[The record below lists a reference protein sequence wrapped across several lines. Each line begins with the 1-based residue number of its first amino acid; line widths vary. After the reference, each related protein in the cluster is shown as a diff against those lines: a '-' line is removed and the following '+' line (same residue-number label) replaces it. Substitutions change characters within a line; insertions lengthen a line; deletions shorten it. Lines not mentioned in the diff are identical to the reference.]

1 MARLSAVILMG
12 AILAACA
19 GEAPRDRAE
28 EPAAASGTSEGPG
41 SLLQLSDTQQ
51 RGRRLFETICWTCHG
66 SAGRGDGPVVL
77 AGSVSAPPNFLTGD
91 YASLSATDLEWR
103 FRGVLA
109 GVDETHPHMRYITSI
124 LEPASFLEAL
134 AYIPALIYPSDIP
147 GSAVAG
153 SVTYRTRCQACH
165 GETGR
170 GDGYIA
176 DMLEVRP
183 ADFTQDTLI
192 AKRDWEA
199 IFQRIREGG
208 QTTHSSMPPWG
219 IFFSEDE
226 MWDLVAFISSLQPGV
241 FLSLADV
248 TSR

>member
-1 MARLSAVILMG
+1 MFRLSTVIFTG

-19 GEAPRDRAE
+19 GDAPQDRAE
-28 EPAAASGTSEGPG
+28 EPAAASGTSEGPA

-66 SAGRGDGPVVL
+66 SAGRGDGPVAL
-77 AGSVSAPPNFLTGD
+77 AGAVSAPPNFLTGD
-91 YASLSATDLEWR
+91 YPSLSAADLEWR

-109 GVDETHPHMRYITSI
+109 GADDTHPHMRYITSI
-124 LEPASFLEAL
+124 LESASFLEAL
-134 AYIPALIYPSDIP
+134 AYIPALTYPSEIP
-147 GSAVAG
+147 GSAIAG
-153 SVTYRTRCQACH
+153 SVTYQFRCQPCH

-170 GDGYIA
+170 GDGSIA
-176 DMLEVRP
+176 DLLEVRP

-192 AKRDWEA
+192 ARRDWEA

-208 QTTHSSMPPWG
+208 QGTHSSMPPWG

-226 MWDLVAFISSLQPGV
+226 MWDLTAFISSLRPGV
-241 FLSLADV
+241 FPSLAEV